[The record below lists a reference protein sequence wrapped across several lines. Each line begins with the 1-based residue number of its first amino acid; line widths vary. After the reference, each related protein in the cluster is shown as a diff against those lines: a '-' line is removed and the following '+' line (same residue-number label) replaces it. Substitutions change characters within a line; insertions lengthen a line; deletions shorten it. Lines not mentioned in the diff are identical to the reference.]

1 MQGPTAEV
9 GSGGHDQEG
18 AVSPGSELGSRS
30 MGWDLAPQGAEPE
43 LGSGRSGTDRGQD
56 ETCGRAALTA
66 CALRQVTRQQMK
78 VGGFMVLLRVRGAI
92 GRAHGS
98 LEELSQ

>member
-1 MQGPTAEV
+1 MAEV

-18 AVSPGSELGSRS
+18 AVSPGPELGSWS
-30 MGWDLAPQGAEPE
+30 MGWDLALQGAGPE
-43 LGSGRSGTDRGQD
+43 LGSGRSGTDQGRD
-56 ETCGRAALTA
+56 ESCGRTALTT
-66 CALRQVTRQQMK
+66 CALRQVARQQMK
-78 VGGFMVLLRVRGAI
+78 VGGFMELLHIRGAI